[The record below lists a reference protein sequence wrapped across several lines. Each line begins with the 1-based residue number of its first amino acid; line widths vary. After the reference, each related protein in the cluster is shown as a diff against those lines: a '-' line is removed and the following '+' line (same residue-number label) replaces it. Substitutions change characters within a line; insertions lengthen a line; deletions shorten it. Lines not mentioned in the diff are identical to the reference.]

1 MKFLKKIALAAAV
14 AMTFA
19 GSASAAT
26 VMNNWVFNPTG
37 GGFSSGQTIKE
48 SLDVN
53 GNAFIQI
60 NPTGGTSFSFTEHAV
75 FNIVQADAN
84 GKLFPVNYPG
94 GNITATFVG

>member
-1 MKFLKKIALAAAV
+1 
-14 AMTFA
+14 
-19 GSASAAT
+19 
-26 VMNNWVFNPTG
+26 MNNWVFNPIG
-37 GGFSSGQTIKE
+37 GGFASGQTIKE

-60 NPTGGTSFSFTEHAV
+60 TPTGGTSFSFTEHAV